1 LALTRRS
8 TTRTPGVAD
17 EVLWDRHIPGDGKH
31 SRGII
36 TAGDKRS
43 QGDGWGHVASG
54 SPIAINQ
61 YVLFSTMIGMTYV
74 VDVEQAIFD
83 ETALVSINDLG
94 SAGETWSLSAPS

>member
-1 LALTRRS
+1 MRFYGTATSPAMVSTPAALSRS
-8 TTRTPGVAD
+8 EINGPKAT
-17 EVLWDRHIPGDGKH
+17 DG
-31 SRGII
+31 
-36 TAGDKRS
+36 
-43 QGDGWGHVASG
+43 GHVTSG